1 MLNVPINRALSL
13 SPWFLHHRTWCTGFV
28 WPVCLSVGVSYLT
41 ALLPQTVTLRMLFM
55 TRALVYQTPL
65 DLLAFS
71 LYAKGSSEGPCYFVL
86 QDRGMTLPNRGETFY
101 VLFYF
106 IFKGRPSKP
115 NKYILRIWDK
125 CFLNKIQVNPCHPT
139 HSECHTVSSRVRKT
153 KFTLK
158 HQYFHTPWG
167 EMLS

>member
-1 MLNVPINRALSL
+1 MVHRFCLACLSL
-13 SPWFLHHRTWCTGFV
+13 CRGLLSYCSPSSDSNIKDAFYDQGTGI
-28 WPVCLSVGVSYLT
+28 PNTPRSVSI
-41 ALLPQTVTLRMLFM
+41 
-55 TRALVYQTPL
+55 
-65 DLLAFS
+65 FS
-71 LYAKGSSEGPCYFVL
+71 ICKGSSEGPCYFVL
-86 QDRGMTLPNRGETFY
+86 QDKGMTLPNRGETFY

-125 CFLNKIQVNPCHPT
+125 CFLNKTQVNPRHPT